1 MDFSKIGIN
10 VDKVMKG
17 KSLVRNFVMN
27 YSEIEA
33 KVIDATNNEAWGA
46 SGTVSQALSV
56 PSFSFH
62 WSIFVDALHCN
73 LSSS

>member
-46 SGTVSQALSV
+46 SGTVS
-56 PSFSFH
+56 
-62 WSIFVDALHCN
+62 
-73 LSSS
+73 SS

>member
-1 MDFSKIGIN
+1 MDHLSKLGIN
-10 VDKVMKG
+10 VDKVINA

-46 SGTVSQALSV
+46 SGTVSYS
-56 PSFSFH
+56 
-62 WSIFVDALHCN
+62 
-73 LSSS
+73 